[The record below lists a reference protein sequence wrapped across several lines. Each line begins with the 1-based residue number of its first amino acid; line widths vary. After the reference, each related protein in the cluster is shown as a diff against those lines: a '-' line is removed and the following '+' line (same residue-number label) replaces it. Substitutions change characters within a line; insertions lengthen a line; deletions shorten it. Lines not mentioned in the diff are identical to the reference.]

1 MISTIAAT
9 AEVDVTY
16 PILESYAMGDGFIVL
31 SEKGIIESFNWKGMR
46 ISSNE
51 ISQNI
56 VASDSKESF
65 LTISSSKGD
74 VFLISDN
81 SEKKILSGVKCN
93 AICLSE
99 KFIILSTEDGDLIS
113 IDKQGGERASVNI
126 GDTTI
131 MRISDDH
138 DQIVVA
144 TDEGKMTVFNNDLEI
159 LNSSPPAKDDIEMV
173 TNISPIVGG
182 RFLVSRESLG
192 TVIDDRPV
200 NRLEFWHVK
209 EGLLELV
216 EIPSRATCI
225 RDSGDGYYVGCFEG
239 ELLWIERGKDPT
251 LLTNLG
257 YSITDLRIWEGDI
270 LASCWF
276 YARRISPEGIEKWIF
291 EHPTIISKILSLGQG
306 TIALVS
312 DKDSSGSGSLISLI
326 DPNKETH
333 DEEKYHAQ
341 STQISD
347 LSDKSF
353 SGMPSENEIAKAAE
367 RNSVNE
373 IDSIIRDIN
382 QSLELSM
389 TELSDDEDILETLSR
404 SASSINLPPVAD
416 AGDDMTVTSNE
427 DLKADV
433 ILDGSKSYDP
443 DGEIVSWSWISE
455 TGRVLGDGPVIKVRL
470 SQGVHSFS
478 LSVVDNKGAKSISK
492 MTVRVV

>member
-16 PILESYAMGDGFIVL
+16 PILESYAMGDGFIDL
-31 SEKGIIESFNWKGMR
+31 SEKGIIDSFNWEGMK

-65 LTISSSKGD
+65 LTISSTKGD
-74 VFLISDN
+74 VILISDN

-144 TDEGKMTVFNNDLEI
+144 TDEGKMTVLNNDLEI
-159 LNSSPPAKDDIEMV
+159 LKSSPPAKDDIEVV
-173 TNISPIVGG
+173 TSISPIVGG

-192 TVIDDRPV
+192 AVIDDRPV

-225 RDSGDGYYVGCFEG
+225 QDSGC
-239 ELLWIERGKDPT
+239 LLYTSPSPRDRG
-251 LLTNLG
+251 
-257 YSITDLRIWEGDI
+257 
-270 LASCWF
+270 
-276 YARRISPEGIEKWIF
+276 
-291 EHPTIISKILSLGQG
+291 
-306 TIALVS
+306 
-312 DKDSSGSGSLISLI
+312 
-326 DPNKETH
+326 
-333 DEEKYHAQ
+333 
-341 STQISD
+341 
-347 LSDKSF
+347 
-353 SGMPSENEIAKAAE
+353 
-367 RNSVNE
+367 
-373 IDSIIRDIN
+373 
-382 QSLELSM
+382 
-389 TELSDDEDILETLSR
+389 
-404 SASSINLPPVAD
+404 
-416 AGDDMTVTSNE
+416 
-427 DLKADV
+427 
-433 ILDGSKSYDP
+433 
-443 DGEIVSWSWISE
+443 
-455 TGRVLGDGPVIKVRL
+455 
-470 SQGVHSFS
+470 
-478 LSVVDNKGAKSISK
+478 
-492 MTVRVV
+492 